1 MTGSCP
7 GPGVPV
13 ASDPGATG
21 AVLRFTRSAAL
32 SKSEV
37 FDLCDVLW
45 QAQRSLEHVGRS
57 EVAESIS
64 RWIEVVEGRIVAPD
78 TTCETP
84 HERPSHAELEGSC
97 RARRLELE

>member
-1 MTGSCP
+1 VTGSCP
-7 GPGVPV
+7 GPGVSI

-45 QAQRSLEHVGRS
+45 QAQRSLERAGRS
-57 EVAESIS
+57 EVAQSIS
-64 RWIEVVEGRIVAPD
+64 LWIEVVEGRIVASD
-78 TTCETP
+78 ATRETP
-84 HERPSHAELEGSC
+84 HGGAAHAEVDGSNSSDS
-97 RARRLELE
+97 ELTQ